1 MEILL
6 LIKVAV
12 LAMAPL
18 ALKAYRKLPDDIF
31 DLKDLSK
38 LLSVLFVYYSLIMI
52 VTRIHDFTITEYF
65 IFSYMFNIMLAT
77 IFVFL
82 VLKYSPLKKESIK
95 SILSFPA
102 IDKKSPLFLWIIILF
117 AYESLSIYLVI
128 ERHPEMAIEAQAV
141 MFYTLM
147 KQPFIVTVV
156 TMLIVLY
163 SVIGEELIFRY
174 FVINSLKPVYNE
186 RLVIVISSVLWMIM
200 HQDIMAGRFIQGVFW
215 SYLYVKTG
223 RILLCIIFHY
233 IYNIAIMTQP
243 FYIHFRN
250 SNAINLTSLQYASI
264 IFISFISVYLLTEFI
279 FKRKQLITR

>member
-95 SILSFPA
+95 SILSFPV

-163 SVIGEELIFRY
+163 SVIGED
-174 FVINSLKPVYNE
+174 
-186 RLVIVISSVLWMIM
+186 M